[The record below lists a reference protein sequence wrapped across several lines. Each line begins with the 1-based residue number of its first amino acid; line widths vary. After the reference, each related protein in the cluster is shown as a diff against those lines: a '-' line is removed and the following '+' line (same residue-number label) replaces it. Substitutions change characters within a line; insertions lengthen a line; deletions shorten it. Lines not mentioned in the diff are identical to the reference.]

1 MTFTLVFFTFR
12 KKIRNTFNKLSG
24 HNNTRLKKKVFHV
37 KEKNLFATIMSSYQN
52 VMVVFKCDMLFVQ
65 VWA

>member
-12 KKIRNTFNKLSG
+12 EKIRNTCNKLSG
-24 HNNTRLKKKVFHV
+24 HNNTRLKKKFHV

-52 VMVVFKCDMLFVQ
+52 VTVVFKCDMLFVQ